1 MRQSIPQPILSLN
14 VPMSSRTAT
23 LARVKGRR
31 KDMRTDEFQSSFD
44 FSSVLS
50 FAGFPPT
57 PREAAIAPS
66 PPPAFFF
73 LPAGTGGGAA
83 GEADFEVVES
93 RQVSGFEFE
102 AGVVEEESGPNNASS
117 VEDVGLG
124 LTGFELVEEVERAE
138 GFSDGCKAK

>member
-1 MRQSIPQPILSLN
+1 
-14 VPMSSRTAT
+14 
-23 LARVKGRR
+23 
-31 KDMRTDEFQSSFD
+31 MRTDEFQSNFD

-66 PPPAFFF
+66 PPTAFFF
-73 LPAGTGGGAA
+73 LPAGTGGGGA

-117 VEDVGLG
+117 DEEVESG
-124 LTGFELVEEVERAE
+124 LTGLGAIAEEEEAE
-138 GFSDGCKAK
+138 GFSEGCKAK

>member
-1 MRQSIPQPILSLN
+1 M
-14 VPMSSRTAT
+14 
-23 LARVKGRR
+23 
-31 KDMRTDEFQSSFD
+31 F
-44 FSSVLS
+44 S

-66 PPPAFFF
+66 PPTFFF
-73 LPAGTGGGAA
+73 LPAGTGGGGA

-117 VEDVGLG
+117 DEEEVGSG
-124 LTGFELVEEVERAE
+124 LTGFGLVEEEERE
-138 GFSDGCKAK
+138 GFSEGCKAK